1 MQDVIESL
9 ENGQLILKVDST
21 VYSKPCLFKTCYK
34 FTDRC
39 YVFLSRDA
47 DNQETIIAVLS
58 PKAEAVDLKQLSGE
72 FFNEL
77 LDQQVRDSVSQETGE
92 LRNLI
97 VAQAF
102 AEGNLLDESRD
113 EGDYEADPLGISKH
127 R

>member
-21 VYSKPCLFKTCYK
+21 VYSKPCLFRTCYK

-39 YVFLSRDA
+39 YVFLSRDE
-47 DNQETIIAVLS
+47 DNQKTIITVLS
-58 PKAEAVDLKQLSGE
+58 PKAESVDLNQLSGE

-77 LDQQVRDSVSQETGE
+77 LDQQVRDSLSKETGE

>member
-21 VYSKPCLFKTCYK
+21 VYSKPCLFRTCYK

-39 YVFLSRDA
+39 YVFLSRDE
-47 DNQETIIAVLS
+47 DDQKTIITVLS
-58 PKAEAVDLKQLSGE
+58 PKAESVDLNQLSGE

-77 LDQQVRDSVSQETGE
+77 LDQQVRDSLSKETGE

>member
-21 VYSKPCLFKTCYK
+21 VYSKPCLFRTCYK

-39 YVFLSRDA
+39 YVFLSRDE
-47 DNQETIIAVLS
+47 DDPKTIITVLS
-58 PKAEAVDLKQLSGE
+58 PKAESVDLNQLSGE

-77 LDQQVRDSVSQETGE
+77 LDQQVRDSLSKETGE

>member
-21 VYSKPCLFKTCYK
+21 VYSKPCLFRTCYK

-39 YVFLSRDA
+39 YVFLSRDE
-47 DNQETIIAVLS
+47 DNQKTIITVLS
-58 PKAEAVDLKQLSGE
+58 PKAESVDLNQLSGE

-77 LDQQVRDSVSQETGE
+77 LDQQVRDSLSKETGE

-97 VAQAF
+97 FAQAF

>member
-21 VYSKPCLFKTCYK
+21 VYSKPCLFRTCYK

-39 YVFLSRDA
+39 YIFLSRDE
-47 DNQETIIAVLS
+47 DNQKTIITVLS
-58 PKAEAVDLKQLSGE
+58 PKAESVDLNQLSGE

-77 LDQQVRDSVSQETGE
+77 LDQQVRNSLSEETGE

>member
-21 VYSKPCLFKTCYK
+21 VYSKPCLFRTCYK

-39 YVFLSRDA
+39 YVFLSHDE
-47 DNQETIIAVLS
+47 DDQKTIITVLS
-58 PKAEAVDLKQLSGE
+58 PKAESVDLNQLSGE

-77 LDQQVRDSVSQETGE
+77 LDQQVRDSLSKETGE